1 MGSSTVIVSNI
12 HFDRLYK
19 RLSPE
24 MKLLYFQLLSHP
36 NKNKAGYYQIDLGI
50 QSLLRE
56 KSEEECKAELMEQT
70 GLWMYDDKQDLILI
84 PTYLKYN
91 KIGSPKTLLGM
102 KYELEQLPMSDLCL
116 EFIYRVNE
124 YTEGKGLEYI
134 PPRMLKYAKARIDK
148 KLKNQE
154 NASIHEAVI
163 YKLLTSY

>member
-19 RLSPE
+19 RLSPD
-24 MKLLYFQLLSHP
+24 MRLLYFQLLSHP

-56 KSEEECKAELMEQT
+56 KDEESCRKELSVQT
-70 GLWMYDDKQDLILI
+70 GLWMYDPGEDLVLL

-116 EFIYRVNE
+116 EFIYRLNE
-124 YTEGKGLEYI
+124 YTEGKGLDYI
-134 PPRMLKYAKARIDK
+134 PQRMLKYAKARIDQK
-148 KLKNQE
+148 VKNGE
-154 NASIHEAVI
+154 ASSVHEAVVYNLI
-163 YKLLTSY
+163 LSL